1 MIQARN
7 PKVET
12 MTDDLSSKRL
22 RAGKL
27 PPDLL
32 ASLLGRLDTPEKR
45 VLLGPEVGE
54 DAAFISFGSTTL
66 IAKSDPITF
75 ATDRIGW
82 YAIQVNANDIA
93 ASGGTPK
100 WFLATLLL
108 PENEPVSLAQEIF
121 SQLQQAAKKLGI
133 TLIGGHT
140 EITVGLPRPI
150 IAGTMLG
157 EAAPSET
164 VKTSSAT
171 PGDDIILTTGIAIEG
186 TAIIARE
193 SAPELLNAGLT
204 TAEIARAAA
213 FLDTPGISI
222 VKAARIACATGHVTA
237 MHDPTEG
244 GLAGALEELTMA
256 SKTGVTVDAAHVTV
270 LPETRM
276 VCEALDLDPWGLIS
290 SGALLITS
298 RPADTHHIVA
308 ALADNEIPSNVI
320 GSITEYDPEPDP
332 DLPRSHRLQR
342 IVDGI
347 AEQLPRFDRD
357 EIGRLFGADY

>member
-1 MIQARN
+1 MADGLTNR
-7 PKVET
+7 
-12 MTDDLSSKRL
+12 RL

-32 ASLLGRLDTPEKR
+32 ASFLGELGAPEKR
-45 VLLGPEVGE
+45 VLLGPGVGE

-108 PENEPVSLAQEIF
+108 PENEPASTAKEIF
-121 SQLQQAAKKLGI
+121 GQLHRAAAELGV

-140 EITVGLPRPI
+140 EVTVGLPRPI

-157 EAAPSET
+157 EAPPSET
-164 VKTSSAT
+164 VSTSTAA
-171 PGDDIILTTGIAIEG
+171 PGDDVILTTGIAIEG

-193 SAPELLNAGLT
+193 SKSQLARAGLSET
-204 TAEIARAAA
+204 EIAEAAA
-213 FLDTPGISI
+213 LLDSPGISI
-222 VKAARIACATGHVTA
+222 VGAARIAGATGHVTA

-244 GLAGALEELTMA
+244 GLAGALEELALA
-256 SKTGVTVDAAHVTV
+256 SNTGITVDAARVNI
-270 LPETRM
+270 LPETRRI
-276 VCEALDLDPWGLIS
+276 CDALDLDPWGLIA
-290 SGALLITS
+290 SGSLLITA
-298 RPADTHHIVA
+298 RPADSHHIVT
-308 ALADNEIPSNVI
+308 ALSDNGIPANVI
-320 GSITEYDPEPDP
+320 GAVTEFDSAPDTRPGP
-332 DLPRSHRLQR
+332 DQAPLDRLQR

-347 AEQLPRFDRD
+347 SGPLPRFDRD
-357 EIGRLFGADY
+357 EIARLYGADK